1 MRRFHFKHFSLCHDA
16 STMKVGTD
24 AVLLGAWASLRPG
37 AEVLD
42 IGCGCGVLSLMMAQK
57 GAGRVDAVDLDEASA
72 REAASN
78 FEASQWRD
86 RLYAFCGDIRRFG
99 YGRRY
104 DLILTNPPFYAGLP
118 ENETARRNQTRHAEA
133 TLSFNELAA
142 VAKHLLKPDG
152 RFVLVLPERQ
162 SPAFL
167 SIARQYKLVLK
178 RQQLIIPIE
187 GRDPNRVNLE
197 LSLAPNSFPIGTP
210 PPGGTIDPSSV
221 KSAAPSEETIDPSSE
236 KDAAPSEGIINPSS
250 VKETV
255 PLKGNGP
262 TIVSMEGKGTAYAPL
277 EENDLVETT
286 ELVLRDG
293 EGRFTAA
300 YYEAVKDFYLG

>member
-24 AVLLGAWASLRPG
+24 SVLLGAWAALQPG
-37 AEVLD
+37 DEALD
-42 IGCGCGVLSLMMAQK
+42 IGCGCGVLALMMAQK
-57 GAGRVDAVDLDEASA
+57 GAARVDAVDLDEASA
-72 REAASN
+72 HEAAAN

-104 DLILTNPPFYAGLP
+104 DLILSNPPFYAGLP

-133 TLSFNELAA
+133 TLSFAELAA
-142 VAKHLLKPDG
+142 VAKRLLQPNG

-167 SIARQYKLVLK
+167 SIARRHGLVLR
-178 RQQLIIPIE
+178 RQQVIVPIE

-197 LSLAPNSFPIGTP
+197 LGFADT
-210 PPGGTIDPSSV
+210 SS
-221 KSAAPSEETIDPSSE
+221 
-236 KDAAPSEGIINPSS
+236 
-250 VKETV
+250 
-255 PLKGNGP
+255 
-262 TIVSMEGKGTAYAPL
+262 
-277 EENDLVETT
+277 VETT
-286 ELVLRDG
+286 VLTLRDT
-293 EGRFTAA
+293 EGRFTPA
-300 YYEAVKDFYLG
+300 YHDAVKDYYLG

>member
-24 AVLLGAWASLRPG
+24 SVLLGAWTALPPG

-42 IGCGCGVLSLMMAQK
+42 IGCGCGVLALMMAQK
-57 GAGRVDAVDLDEASA
+57 GAARVDAVDLDEASA

-86 RLYAFCGDIRRFG
+86 RLFAFCGDIRRFG

-118 ENETARRNQTRHAEA
+118 ENETVRRNQTRHAEA
-133 TLSFNELAA
+133 SLSFTELAA
-142 VAKHLLKPDG
+142 VARRLLKPDG
-152 RFVLVLPERQ
+152 RFVLVLPERA
-162 SPAFL
+162 SEGFL
-167 SIARQYKLVLK
+167 SIANRYGLALR

-187 GRDPNRVNLE
+187 GRDPNRINLE
-197 LSLAPNSFPIGTP
+197 LSLAPTAFPTG
-210 PPGGTIDPSSV
+210 
-221 KSAAPSEETIDPSSE
+221 AN
-236 KDAAPSEGIINPSS
+236 PSEGTTNLSSIN
-250 VKETV
+250 
-255 PLKGNGP
+255 
-262 TIVSMEGKGTAYAPL
+262 GTAPL
-277 EENDLVETT
+277 EGSGPVETT

-300 YYEAVKDFYLG
+300 YYDAVKDFYLG